1 MQDANQQNID
11 SKETAMPRGSFERI
25 ALARLFVSGCAVV
38 FGACVLIEQA
48 QAEHSGGGG
57 GIPARTPSG
66 RPYAMPQPRY
76 KPLLPAALPPAPSP
90 PAPLPTATQRAV
102 PRYSVTTPV
111 KERLAHTAAVS
122 HLWIPVSR
130 TPPVD
135 QPVRSLIV
143 GPTPG
148 CAWRRGWDGTWFR
161 TSPCS

>member
-1 MQDANQQNID
+1 
-11 SKETAMPRGSFERI
+11 MPRRSFERI

-102 PRYSVTTPV
+102 PRYSVRTPV
-111 KERLAHTAAVS
+111 KERLAHTAATGRPAS
-122 HLWIPVSR
+122 
-130 TPPVD
+130 
-135 QPVRSLIV
+135 SLPNRWPDAGLRV
-143 GPTPG
+143 
-148 CAWRRGWDGTWFR
+148 AARMGWNLV
-161 TSPCS
+161 